1 MPGRDRSVSR
11 AARVVGSKR
20 STTSRITPSTS
31 AWCAEFVGTVKP
43 AKQALKAVP
52 ATSSRSDDSI
62 GGGGVWFLFTPSPNP
77 APPPNA
83 LIAAPG
89 PLAAAAATIPRKNP
103 SAFPAASE
111 SPHVTA
117 AAAVASAARAH
128 RSPETPPSAARV
140 AAIHSSTCFPPP
152 CASRSAAAVSP
163 AAVGAPVR
171 PPCRFCR
178 WPVSP
183 LPLVLRPNVPPGA
196 ARSSSNAQWSRVR
209 SLVTRS
215 DTSSATAAAPPPA
228 PSDAANAAASPS
240 STPPKTFSAALA
252 SLLDRAQAELRRSCM
267 CGTRP
272 VVSAACHR
280 ARCEAGHREST
291 GRATVCTSARACR
304 SRALLMSKCAARETA
319 AATASEG

>member
-1 MPGRDRSVSR
+1 M
-11 AARVVGSKR
+11 
-20 STTSRITPSTS
+20 
-31 AWCAEFVGTVKP
+31 
-43 AKQALKAVP
+43 
-52 ATSSRSDDSI
+52 
-62 GGGGVWFLFTPSPNP
+62 
-77 APPPNA
+77 
-83 LIAAPG
+83 
-89 PLAAAAATIPRKNP
+89 
-103 SAFPAASE
+103 
-111 SPHVTA
+111 TA

-140 AAIHSSTCFPPP
+140 AAIHSSTCRPPP

-163 AAVGAPVR
+163 AAVGPAAPVR

-178 WPVSP
+178 CPVSP
-183 LPLVLRPNVPPGA
+183 LPLVLRPKVPSGA

-209 SLVTRS
+209 SRVTRS

-252 SLLDRAQAELRRSCM
+252 SLLDRAQAETRRSCM

-304 SRALLMSKCAARETA
+304 SRALAMSKCAARETA